1 MADLMVVRWYAT
13 VLRQGMFAEK
23 VAEVAPVA
31 LHYGATQYR
40 VHVDNDDRYKINQMT
55 WVPDHPSWYA
65 FWEGPEMLEFRAR
78 WMGKYQ
84 IPIVY
89 AWTTEIVAGEAHILG
104 GNGHGNGNGDPVSPP
119 PGEGD
124 PHSTPVAPA

>member
-1 MADLMVVRWYAT
+1 MADLMVVKWYAT
-13 VLRQGMFAEK
+13 VLRQNMFAER
-23 VAEVAPVA
+23 VAQIAPVA

-55 WVPDHPSWYA
+55 WVPDHKNWYA
-65 FWEGPEMLEFRAR
+65 FWEGPEMIEFRAR

-84 IPIVY
+84 IPITY
-89 AWTTEIVAGEAHILG
+89 AWATEIASGEANLS
-104 GNGHGNGNGDPVSPP
+104 NGNGNGEALSAPS
-119 PGEGD
+119 GEGD

>member
-13 VLRQGMFAEK
+13 VLRQDMFAK
-23 VAEVAPVA
+23 EVAKIAPTA

-55 WVPDHPSWYA
+55 WVPDHKSWYA
-65 FWEGPEMLEFRAR
+65 YWEGPEMIEFRAR

-84 IPIVY
+84 VPVVY
-89 AWTTEIVAGEAHILG
+89 AWTTEIAVGGKDAEIVKDFGEV
-104 GNGHGNGNGDPVSPP
+104 DPNPDN
-119 PGEGD
+119 E
-124 PHSTPVAPA
+124 PAMSGTDSF

>member
-1 MADLMVVRWYAT
+1 MADLMVVKWYAT
-13 VLRQGMFAEK
+13 VLRQNMFAER
-23 VAEVAPVA
+23 VAEIAPVA

-55 WVPDHPSWYA
+55 WVPDHKNWYA
-65 FWEGPEMLEFRAR
+65 FWEGPEMIEFRAR

-84 IPIVY
+84 VPITY
-89 AWTTEIVAGEAHILG
+89 AWTTEIASGEANLALG
-104 GNGHGNGNGDPVSPP
+104 DDNGESLSAPS
-119 PGEGD
+119 GEGD